1 MPFFYYYFD
10 PTMILLVPG
19 LIIALWASAN
29 VNSTFKRYNT
39 VISRSGLTGA
49 QVAERVLHHHGIYN
63 VRIERVAGNL
73 SDHYDPRANVIRLS
87 DSTYNSTSIAAA
99 GVAAHEAGHAV
110 QYAQN
115 YAPIK
120 TRASIVNL
128 CNFGS
133 PLAFVSLLI
142 SFFVTPEMTDFFILL
157 AIALY
162 SLATIFQLITLP
174 VEFDASKR
182 AMVSL
187 EATGFY
193 TTEELKGAS
202 KVLRAAALTY
212 VAALISSIL
221 SLLRFVLI
229 ATNGRRRR

>member
-1 MPFFYYYFD
+1 MPFYYYFD
-10 PTMILLVPG
+10 PTMILLLPG
-19 LIIALWASAN
+19 IIIALWASIN
-29 VNSTFKRYNT
+29 VNSTFNRYDK
-39 VISRSGLTGA
+39 IFSRSGMTGA

-87 DSTYNSTSIAAA
+87 DSTYSSTSIAAA

-110 QYAQN
+110 QYARD

-120 TRASIVNL
+120 MRASIVSI
-128 CNFGS
+128 CNFGT
-133 PLAFVSLLI
+133 PMAFVSLLI
-142 SFFVTPEMTDFFILL
+142 SFFVTPEMADFFIYL

-162 SLATIFQLITLP
+162 SLATVFQLITLP

-187 EATGFY
+187 RETGFY
-193 TTEELKGAS
+193 SEEELNGSA

-212 VAALISSIL
+212 VAALITSVL

-229 ATNGRRRR
+229 VTGGRRRR

>member
-1 MPFFYYYFD
+1 MPFWYYFD
-10 PTMILLVPG
+10 PTMILLIPG
-19 LIIALWASAN
+19 IIIALWASIN
-29 VNSTFKRYNT
+29 VNSTFEKYNR
-39 VISRSGLTGA
+39 VLSHNRMTGA
-49 QVAERVLHHHGIYN
+49 EVAERVLHHHGIYN

-87 DSTYNSTSIAAA
+87 DSTYASTSIAAA

-110 QYAQN
+110 QYAKN

-120 TRASIVNL
+120 MRASIVNL

-133 PLAFVSLLI
+133 PLSFIFLLI
-142 SFFVTPEMTDFFILL
+142 SFFVPIEISDLFVGI
-157 AIALY
+157 AIGLF
-162 SLATIFQLITLP
+162 SLTTVFQLITLP

-182 AMVSL
+182 AMQTLS
-187 EATGFY
+187 ASGFY
-193 TTEELKGAS
+193 NQEELDGAR

-212 VAALISSIL
+212 VAALISSVL

-229 ATNGRRRR
+229 ATGGRRRR